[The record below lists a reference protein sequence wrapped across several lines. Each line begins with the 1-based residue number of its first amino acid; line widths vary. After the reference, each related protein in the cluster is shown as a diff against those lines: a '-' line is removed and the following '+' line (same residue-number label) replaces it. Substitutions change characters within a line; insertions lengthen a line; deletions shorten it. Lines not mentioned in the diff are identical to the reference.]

1 MKRNTLHSSLAL
13 LLAGCAL
20 SLPTWVGAEESKNL
34 YKCVDGKGVVSI
46 QSKSCP
52 AGTTQAWMRPAQTEP
67 KQTEQDVQAARERER
82 RDQQQVR
89 ELSAELNR
97 KVAEQIAAEQPRSV
111 PGSQI
116 IPTTPTPE
124 APDPGALQS
133 AVTSQCGQAQSFMAA
148 VREKTWIGMTDEQ
161 MKRIYAWVADQ
172 CRVNSVSS
180 QQ

>member
-1 MKRNTLHSSLAL
+1 MKPNALHSSLAL

-20 SLPTWVGAEESKNL
+20 ALPTPVGAEETKNL

-52 AGTTQAWMRPAQTEP
+52 WVRPAQTEP
-67 KQTEQDVQAARERER
+67 KQTEQDVQAAREREQ

-116 IPTTPTPE
+116 IPTPPTPE